1 MTDSSAR
8 DALLA
13 ALDTRDVQTIQEA
26 MASYADAVQGVQ
38 LQSAAFELVARVN
51 EANAAEIDTLIAEM
65 RQLASKNP
73 ASMKSLGSPPAMPPP
88 PQPAQ
93 IDREPPSPAAAVA
106 PEPSELRVTV
116 HSPEL
121 VTSTLLKS
129 HHVYRVEVQAESL
142 SVPTCSVGRR
152 FSDFDWLQLRLRE
165 EYPGVVVPPLPE
177 KQGMVDVAAQEVLQ
191 ASGVQDDD
199 DSWLEQRCT
208 ALGRMLRRIYAHPLL
223 GGSPSLQAF
232 LEANDQG
239 FAHFKEEAAA
249 LDNKGVEALAG
260 LVSGGG
266 SLLGRQGLL
275 GGLFSWGGPAATPA
289 ETDPEGERLRARF
302 DALHLH
308 AAQVHTH
315 GAQCAGQ
322 LELRAGALAYLGEA
336 LQDVG
341 RQEVCSYKA
350 EETADS
356 AAAYALM
363 ARAVDGMASAQ
374 AELAHREGQALVAPL
389 GELGRELGACS
400 AAIGAREAALARL
413 NRAAEALAGCRAAF
427 EREKAA
433 GAPKQERLTYVPEY
447 LRAYFTRLRTHFL
460 LATCKFLLTT
470 YYLLLTAYY
479 LLLTTYCVL
488 LTTYCLLRRKQE
500 LLALKEAWEE
510 AKRQKAAARAA
521 QTVVAARLATELAA
535 AERAQAI
542 ALRQAAVRYGE
553 AQIAHARQAEELW
566 ATLRDELVALGEPE
580 PEPEPVLP
588 RGEEFVV
595 VSGGA
600 SVPTS

>member
-1 MTDSSAR
+1 MTDSSAH

-93 IDREPPSPAAAVA
+93 IDREPPSPAAAA
-106 PEPSELRVTV
+106 ALEPSELRVTV

-129 HHVYRVEVQAESL
+129 HHVYRVEVQAENL

-177 KQGMVDVAAQEVLQ
+177 KQGLVDVAAQEVLQ

-223 GGSPSLQAF
+223 GGAPSLQAF

-260 LVSGGG
+260 LVGGGG

-302 DALHLH
+302 DALNLH

-315 GAQCAGQ
+315 GAQCTGQ

-341 RQEVCSYKA
+341 RQEVCSYKV

-374 AELAHREGQALVAPL
+374 AELAHREEQALVVPM

-413 NRAAEALAGCRAAF
+413 NRAAEALAGCRADF

-447 LRAYFTRLRTHFL
+447 LRAYFTRLQL
-460 LATCKFLLTT
+460 LT
-470 YYLLLTAYY
+470 YYLLLATYYSLLTAYY
-479 LLLTTYCVL
+479 
-488 LTTYCLLRRKQE
+488 LLRRKQE

-521 QTVVAARLATELAA
+521 QTVVAARLADELAA

-600 SVPTS
+600 SVPAS

>member
-1 MTDSSAR
+1 MTDSSAH

-51 EANAAEIDTLIAEM
+51 EAKGAEIDTLIAEM

-73 ASMKSLGSPPAMPPP
+73 ASMRSLGSPPAMPPP

-93 IDREPPSPAAAVA
+93 IDREPPSPAAAVAAAAAA

-129 HHVYRVEVQAESL
+129 HHVYRVEVQAENL

-177 KQGMVDVAAQEVLQ
+177 KQGLVDVAAQEVLQ

-260 LVSGGG
+260 LVGGG
-266 SLLGRQGLL
+266 GVACWAGKGCWAGSSPGADQRRRPRRPTPRARGCAHVLTRSTSTRPRCTATARSAPASSSCVRGLWPTWGRRCRT
-275 GGLFSWGGPAATPA
+275 WGGRSSARTRRRRRPTPR
-289 ETDPEGERLRARF
+289 PPLRSWRAR
-302 DALHLH
+302 
-308 AAQVHTH
+308 
-315 GAQCAGQ
+315 
-322 LELRAGALAYLGEA
+322 
-336 LQDVG
+336 
-341 RQEVCSYKA
+341 
-350 EETADS
+350 
-356 AAAYALM
+356 
-363 ARAVDGMASAQ
+363 
-374 AELAHREGQALVAPL
+374 
-389 GELGRELGACS
+389 
-400 AAIGAREAALARL
+400 
-413 NRAAEALAGCRAAF
+413 
-427 EREKAA
+427 
-433 GAPKQERLTYVPEY
+433 
-447 LRAYFTRLRTHFL
+447 
-460 LATCKFLLTT
+460 
-470 YYLLLTAYY
+470 
-479 LLLTTYCVL
+479 
-488 LTTYCLLRRKQE
+488 
-500 LLALKEAWEE
+500 
-510 AKRQKAAARAA
+510 
-521 QTVVAARLATELAA
+521 
-535 AERAQAI
+535 
-542 ALRQAAVRYGE
+542 
-553 AQIAHARQAEELW
+553 
-566 ATLRDELVALGEPE
+566 
-580 PEPEPVLP
+580 
-588 RGEEFVV
+588 
-595 VSGGA
+595 
-600 SVPTS
+600 

>member
-1 MTDSSAR
+1 MTDSSAH

-51 EANAAEIDTLIAEM
+51 EAKGAEIDTLIAEM

-73 ASMKSLGSPPAMPPP
+73 ASMRSLGSPPAMPPP

-93 IDREPPSPAAAVA
+93 IDREPPSPAAAVAAAAAA

-129 HHVYRVEVQAESL
+129 HHVYRVEVQAENL

-177 KQGMVDVAAQEVLQ
+177 KQGLVDVAAQEVLQ

-249 LDNKGVEALAG
+249 LDNQGVEALAG
-260 LVSGGG
+260 LVGGGG

-302 DALHLH
+302 DALNLH
-308 AAQVHTH
+308 AAQVHSH
-315 GAQCAGQ
+315 GAQCTGQ

-341 RQEVCSYKA
+341 RQELCSYKA
-350 EETADS
+350 EETAD
-356 AAAYALM
+356 AAAAFALM

-374 AELAHREGQALVAPL
+374 AELAHREEQALVAPM
-389 GELGRELGACS
+389 GELGRELVACS
-400 AAIGAREAALARL
+400 AAIDAREAALARL
-413 NRAAEALAGCRAAF
+413 NRAAETLADCRADF

-433 GAPKQERLTYVPEY
+433 GAPKQERLTCLPRV
-447 LRAYFTRLRTHFL
+447 LAGL
-460 LATCKFLLTT
+460 LYEPTTCT
-470 YYLLLTAYY
+470 YYLLLA
-479 LLLTTYCVL
+479 TY
-488 LTTYCLLRRKQE
+488 K
-500 LLALKEAWEE
+500 
-510 AKRQKAAARAA
+510 
-521 QTVVAARLATELAA
+521 
-535 AERAQAI
+535 
-542 ALRQAAVRYGE
+542 
-553 AQIAHARQAEELW
+553 
-566 ATLRDELVALGEPE
+566 
-580 PEPEPVLP
+580 
-588 RGEEFVV
+588 
-595 VSGGA
+595 
-600 SVPTS
+600 